1 MNNNIYSN
9 QELLKHKLFLEQ
21 LFLLDIEPKETL
33 DRNLESA
40 PEPLPQHLD
49 KQHSVAA
56 FQTKAKTSI
65 NPISVYALVV
75 TLLLLLPSNRDR
87 ADGKTVA
94 VSQEQKQIELL
105 SAKLQQLESQT
116 EILAVEIASNQKQ
129 PNPAVEY
136 STLPPSVVETDPA
149 TTVQAEAP
157 LELAPTVSY
166 NQPNSLKLPEYQLA
180 AIPIPTPPP
189 PTLWQSDSADG
200 ANVIP
205 PPLKS
210 QPLLLPVAAL
220 PSFSDSLQPG
230 LGTISNSAQLP
241 APPLLIATGAEASIA
256 PTTQQ
261 VQQPLQQW
269 LGQTDMV
276 YYSHSYGRQ
285 DVATVEQSSI
295 DESVSTAQQQDER
308 DLTQYLTSTQRAET
322 QLEQNSLDPNL
333 LEDST
338 SIAESLPYE
347 NDPSIEEEV
356 VPTLER
362 EPNPQQSLMVDSE
375 DLDLA
380 LYLDSIPLLE
390 EQSQA
395 ETESSNTMV
404 ETPVPQPSLFSDED
418 LAGYLSSTPLLDEKT
433 IQQALG
439 TSPSTETVQHQADST
454 ATVNPVETVAIK
466 TSEATQQL
474 DPESRIQPSSV
485 TIAVDESQEKL
496 ALFADEDLKQFLTS
510 TPLFSDE
517 ILKQKLR

>member
-33 DRNLESA
+33 DRNLASA
-40 PEPLPQHLD
+40 PEPLLQHLD

-56 FQTKAKTSI
+56 SQTKAKTSI
-65 NPISVYALVV
+65 NPISVYALAV

-136 STLPPSVVETDPA
+136 STQSPSVVETDPA

-157 LELAPTVSY
+157 LELAPAVSY
-166 NQPNSLKLPEYQLA
+166 NQPNSLKLPEYQLP

-189 PTLWQSDSADG
+189 PTLWQSDSADA
-200 ANVIP
+200 ANVIQ
-205 PPLKS
+205 PLKS
-210 QPLLLPVAAL
+210 QHLLLPVAVL

-241 APPLLIATGAEASIA
+241 APPLLIETGAEANIA
-256 PTTQQ
+256 PTSQQ
-261 VQQPLQQW
+261 VQQPIQQW

-285 DVATVEQSSI
+285 DEATVEQSSI
-295 DESVSTAQQQDER
+295 DESVSTAQQQNES
-308 DLTQYLTSTQRAET
+308 DLRQYLTSTPLAET
-322 QLEQNSLDPNL
+322 LLEQNSLDANL
-333 LEDST
+333 VEDSI
-338 SIAESLPYE
+338 SIAESLPHE
-347 NDPSIEEEV
+347 NESSIEEEV
-356 VPTLER
+356 VPALDQ
-362 EPNPQQSLMVDSE
+362 EPTQQQSLMVDSE

-404 ETPVPQPSLFSDED
+404 ETPVSQPSLFSDED

-439 TSPSTETVQHQADST
+439 TSPARETEVEQQTDST
-454 ATVNPVETVAIK
+454 VTVNPVETVAVK
-466 TSEATQQL
+466 TSEPTQEL
-474 DPESRIQPSSV
+474 EVESKMQPSSIS
-485 TIAVDESQEKL
+485 TIVDQSEEQL
-496 ALFADEDLKQFLTS
+496 TLFADEDLKQFLTS

-517 ILKQKLR
+517 ILKQKLQ